1 MLKRIA
7 FVMVIAAAVAL
18 LVPSVALANFA
29 IHGNYVQ
36 DTDACA
42 GCHRAHTSISTI
54 TWTDNFDPNIQHD
67 ALLTTSAT
75 LMYQFCY
82 ACHGDGTQGA
92 DTNVQSGIYEG
103 TLYGVQGGILNGGG
117 FDSLDT
123 SATSS
128 THMFKG
134 SSWGAYGGGYF
145 GQGAVGADGQDPNAN
160 VGETV
165 AIKMDCATC
174 HDPHGSANYR
184 ILKAVV
190 FGNKVGGYEQV
201 TGAASGAPGSPLDP
215 NPNGWV
221 SSNETGWPA
230 GGFRLHRDY
239 PAYQPNYTK
248 ALYAKG
254 YDVLAANNTPLP
266 SPVVNPDKGMSGWC
280 AGCHATYNGRSAVV
294 GGPGSQN
301 STYNAGDGGGFKMRH
316 RHPMNV
322 PLSNYHGPDYQS
334 MIVTDQVLPLDH
346 DITEGPTT
354 TNTSSDWLECLTC
367 HRAHGTAATMKGWAN
382 EYAIDPSDDIADFV
396 SRSGSGDPSALLRLN
411 NRGVCEVC
419 HNK

>member
-7 FVMVIAAAVAL
+7 FVMVLAAAVAL

-75 LMYQFCY
+75 AMYEFCY

-117 FDSLDT
+117 FDTVDT
-123 SATSS
+123 TVTSS
-128 THMFKG
+128 THMYKG

-145 GQGAVGADGQDPNAN
+145 GMGAVGADGQDPNAN

-184 ILKAVV
+184 ILKSVV
-190 FGNKVGGYEQV
+190 FGNKVGGYEQ
-201 TGAASGAPGSPLDP
+201 TGATTGPGSPLDP

-221 SSNETGWPA
+221 SSNETGWPT
-230 GGFRLHRDY
+230 GGFRLHIGY
-239 PAYQPNYTK
+239 PGYEPNYTT

-254 YDVLAANNTPLP
+254 YDVLDGSNQPIA
-266 SPVVNPDKGMSGWC
+266 PVVNANKGMSGWC
-280 AGCHATYNGRSAVV
+280 AGCHATYNGR
-294 GGPGSQN
+294 GGSED
-301 STYNAGDGGGFKMRH
+301 STYNAGDGGGLIKRH

-322 PLSNYHGPDYQS
+322 PLSNYAGPDWES
-334 MIVTDQVLPLDH
+334 MIVTTNPLPLDH
-346 DITEGPTT
+346 DLGEGPTAA
-354 TNTSSDWLECLTC
+354 NTASDWLECLTC
-367 HRAHGTAATMKGWAN
+367 HRAHGTAATMVGWAD
-382 EYAIDPSDDIADFV
+382 EYAADPSDDIADFV
-396 SRSGSGDPSALLRLN
+396 SRSGSGDPSALLRLD